1 MAKPKNSLVNA
12 MSGVGRESPPA
23 PSPSPPSTPSP
34 GLRPTTARS
43 RPPSREGRKIIAGYF
58 DPAVSKQLHQIALDD
73 DTTLQELLREAINDL
88 FTKRHKSPIA

>member
-12 MSGVGRESPPA
+12 MSEVGRESPPV
-23 PSPSPPSTPSP
+23 PSPPPPP
-34 GLRPTTARS
+34 GLRPTTARP
-43 RPPSREGRKIIAGYF
+43 RPLSREGRKIIAGYF

-88 FTKRHKSPIA
+88 FTKRRKAPIA

>member
-23 PSPSPPSTPSP
+23 PNPPLSP

-88 FTKRHKSPIA
+88 FTKRHKAPIA

>member
-12 MSGVGRESPPA
+12 MSGVGRESPPV
-23 PSPSPPSTPSP
+23 SSPPPPP
-34 GLRPTTARS
+34 GLRPTTARP

-88 FTKRHKSPIA
+88 FAKRRKAPIA